1 MSITAII
8 FLGAPGAGKGTL
20 AAEVAVATGYEHL
33 STGDM
38 LREAIKQGTE
48 LGRAAELYIKQG
60 NLVPDDTIVAMVVN
74 HLRQGPLPGRY
85 ILDGFPRTMRQAEL
99 LDSHFQQMQ
108 AKLAFVFLLDV
119 SREVLFDRLTGRRV
133 CRKCGAIYHV
143 RNIPPK
149 RADICDACGSELFQR
164 PDDMPEVILKRFD
177 VFTKQTRDLI
187 AFYEQQAILM
197 RVDSSRPK
205 EQVVAEILKIMAAEP
220 RAD

>member
-48 LGRAAELYIKQG
+48 LGRTAELYIKQG